1 MIVLHYVHLSL
12 FFKDK
17 QTNLDISAIW
27 CKYFLLDV
35 LCILLIFVSL
45 QILCT
50 CYTCITKKDSSNIF
64 AWFIYVVLK
73 KGIYNQMLV
82 A

>member
-1 MIVLHYVHLSL
+1 MIVLHYVHLIL

-17 QTNLDISAIW
+17 QTTLDISAIW

-35 LCILLIFVSL
+35 LCILLIFVFL

-50 CYTCITKKDSSNIF
+50 YMHHQKGFFQHFCMVYLCCI
-64 AWFIYVVLK
+64 K
-73 KGIYNQMLV
+73 KGIYDQMLV